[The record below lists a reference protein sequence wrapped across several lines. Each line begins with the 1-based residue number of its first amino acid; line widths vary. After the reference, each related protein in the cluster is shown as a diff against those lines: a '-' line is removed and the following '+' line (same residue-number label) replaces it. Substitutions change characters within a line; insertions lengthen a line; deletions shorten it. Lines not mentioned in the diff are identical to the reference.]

1 VIARAVVT
9 LTEDLEVVGPIELQL
24 DAPFVRRPAQTQ
36 LLDL

>member
-24 DAPFVRRPAQTQ
+24 DAPFVRRPSQTQ
-36 LLDL
+36 RLDL